1 MDAAIASLVAQLGM
15 IGIFVLMAA
24 ENIFPPMP
32 SEAIMGSAALAI
44 HHGTMQFWPVLIV
57 GTIGTVAGNYFW
69 FRIGQKWGYERL
81 EPFVARWGRWLTLEW
96 QDIEKASNFF
106 RKHGHWVVL
115 VSRTAPFMRTMI
127 SLPAGLAYMNTWV
140 FLLFTAIGAAIW
152 NAILLLGTQ
161 WLIGRFG
168 NSGNIISYLLIAV
181 TVLAVAGYIW
191 RFFTWKPRAER

>member
-1 MDAAIASLVAQLGM
+1 MDAAIASLVAQLGL

-44 HHGTMQFWPVLIV
+44 HHGSMQFWPVLIV
-57 GTIGTVAGNYFW
+57 ATVGTVAGNYFW
-69 FRIGQKWGYERL
+69 FWIGEKWGYERL
-81 EPFVARWGRWLTLEW
+81 EPFVSRWGRWLTLEW
-96 QDIEKASNFF
+96 HDVERASRFF

-127 SLPAGLAYMNTWV
+127 SLPAGLAHMNTWL
-140 FLLFTAIGAAIW
+140 FLIFTAIGAAIW

-168 NSGNIISYLLIAV
+168 SSGNIISYLLITV
-181 TVLAVAGYIW
+181 TVLAVLGYIW